1 MRIRT
6 NRRALLLLIPL
17 FLLASILACNLTT
30 TPPTPTA
37 RATPAT
43 AIPTRGAPTLFAS
56 ITPLPGGGASGGG
69 GNVPTLIPPNNCPPP
84 TGWVQYIVQNGD
96 SLAGLADATG
106 STVEQLGTAN
116 CIADTNIV
124 YVGQVLYLPRSPI
137 SG

>member
-6 NRRALLLLIPL
+6 NRRALLLLMPL

-56 ITPLPGGGASGGG
+56 ITPLPGSGGATNIG
-69 GNVPTLIPPNNCPPP
+69 VPTLIPPNNCPPP
-84 TGWVQYIVQNGD
+84 TGWVQYVVQNGD

-106 STVEQLGTAN
+106 STMQQLATAN
-116 CIADTNIV
+116 CIADPDTLYI
-124 YVGQVLYLPRSPI
+124 GQVLYLPKNPI